1 MDPNAQMRGASGPI
15 GTMAPNAHVDAPP
28 AAPMSASVL
37 GGQSDSESPETIAG
51 QSAGSYL
58 PPAPRAQMMP
68 ASAMPASPAAGGS
81 SLWNAGA
88 APANGLSL
96 GAGGT
101 QPPATGAFT
110 PTAEQI
116 KRFEAATKS
125 KFGGVNNQGDMD
137 SIQNMVRMG
146 GATPNARMDSMNTFN
161 RKQHMARRTA
171 GTASPFAKRASLT
184 PFACFDMQKEAG
196 GLTGLVQK
204 GVKAVGKKVTK
215 WGKGAANEAAEAKN
229 LAQKAQA
236 HAKRAP
242 GRATSNAKMMAQ
254 AQADSLA
261 EDAAGLAGA
270 GEGRLAAGAKLNGW
284 AKSMN
289 KIPDGARRAIDWGVP
304 LVGGGAALYGSNRMG
319 RSSGLDEG
327 TSKGFDA
334 GSAYGIQAALQNA
347 PQDPGILGR
356 IMNVFRGQGEQ
367 PSPALLHAL
376 LEQNKSEILGRL
388 RQTL

>member
-37 GGQSDSESPETIAG
+37 GGQSDSESPETINGRTGASQPSAATVGPVSRPAAQIGGIAPTPGPMSASVLGGQSDSESPETIAG
-51 QSAGSYL
+51 QS
-58 PPAPRAQMMP
+58 
-68 ASAMPASPAAGGS
+68 
-81 SLWNAGA
+81 
-88 APANGLSL
+88 
-96 GAGGT
+96 
-101 QPPATGAFT
+101 GAFT
-110 PTAEQI
+110 PTAEHI

-161 RKQHMARRTA
+161 RKQHMARRAA

-196 GLTGLVQK
+196 GLTSLVQK

-236 HAKRAP
+236 HAQRAP